1 MMKKGINEFA
11 GIFMDINIPKQ
22 IGLVLSFL
30 IEYILKEGRPDC
42 LFIRNPAKENDEKRY

>member
-22 IGLVLSFL
+22 
-30 IEYILKEGRPDC
+30 
-42 LFIRNPAKENDEKRY
+42 NPTIAPQII